1 MTPSR
6 RGGRRGTPNPNHPS
20 MRRGRPTPPGA
31 AAPGAPMPAR
41 PGMNPR
47 ALSDAQAKQRSKMKP
62 QNPGGLTGMARPIGG
77 MTQPSPPSGMAS
89 PRSLPAQPSP
99 LSGMAG
105 QLGRMG
111 YKHGGQVTG
120 KKFKG
125 TF

>member
-6 RGGRRGTPNPNHPS
+6 RGGSRGRPNPNHPS

-41 PGMNPR
+41 PSMNPR
-47 ALSDAQAKQRSKMKP
+47 ALSDAQAKQRSMMKP

-77 MTQPSPPSGMAS
+77 MMQPSSPP
-89 PRSLPAQPSP
+89 
-99 LSGMAG
+99 SGMAG